1 MIHAKSGDNY
11 FLQQLAETEFT
22 GTVHSVFRHALN
34 IRSTAN
40 DEIFTLATKAMDN
53 APNSLVIDLDT
64 LDNLHI
70 IQNDPVRIKHHQLLI
85 EDKLTIALETA
96 THWQCHL
103 PIFPSDMATLKQN
116 IVQVKQFIDIYGK
129 SGGMKRSDSP
139 VSAFEAETSRLLK
152 ERTALLHEE
161 LCNRR
166 FNNFQQYVLDLVGLG
181 PGLTPSGDD
190 FIVGLLTIIHLEQSP
205 CSIYQPLC
213 ESVIKWMKPLTN
225 EISYTTLNKAAYG
238 QVRES
243 IHALVS
249 AMLSGTEG
257 EAIEA
262 LKKVLAIGSSS
273 GTDIALGLISGFEA
287 NIKLGG

>member
-11 FLQQLAETEFT
+11 FLQQLVDTEFT
-22 GTVHSVFRHALN
+22 GTVHSVFKHALN
-34 IRSTAN
+34 IRSVA
-40 DEIFTLATKAMDN
+40 DGEIFTLATTAMDN
-53 APNSLVIDLDT
+53 APNTLVIDLDT

-70 IQNDPVRIKHHQLLI
+70 KQNGSVRMICDQLLI
-85 EDKLTIALETA
+85 EDKLKIAIETA
-96 THWQCHL
+96 TCWQCHL
-103 PIFPSDMATLKQN
+103 PIYPSDTTKLKN
-116 IVQVKQFIDIYGK
+116 NVVQVKRFIDLYGK

-139 VSAFEAETSRLLK
+139 VSEFEAETSRLLK
-152 ERTALLHEE
+152 QRTTLFHDG

-166 FNNFQQYVLDLVGLG
+166 LDSFQQYALDLVGLG

-190 FIVGLLTIIHLEQSP
+190 FLVGLFTIIRLESSP

-213 ESVIKWMKPLTN
+213 ESVIKMMKPLTN
-225 EISYTTLNKAAYG
+225 DISYTTLKKAAYG

-243 IHALVS
+243 IHSLVC
-249 AMLSGTEG
+249 AMLSGTET
-257 EAIEA
+257 ESIQA

-273 GTDIALGLISGFEA
+273 GTDIALGLISGLEA

>member
-11 FLQQLAETEFT
+11 FLQQLVETEFT

-116 IVQVKQFIDIYGK
+116 IVQVKQFINIYGK

-205 CSIYQPLC
+205 CSIYLPLC

-249 AMLSGTEG
+249 TMLSGTEG

>member
-11 FLQQLAETEFT
+11 FLQQLVETEFM
-22 GTVHSVFRHALN
+22 GTVHSVFKHALN
-34 IRSTAN
+34 ICSIAN
-40 DEIFTLATKAMDN
+40 GEIFTLATKGMDN
-53 APNSLVIDLDT
+53 APNTLVIDLDT

-70 IQNDPVRIKHHQLLI
+70 NQNDQVRMKHHQLLI
-85 EDKLTIALETA
+85 EDKLTIAIETA
-96 THWQCHL
+96 AHWQCHL
-103 PIFPSDMATLKQN
+103 PIFPSDTTKLKQN

-139 VSAFEAETSRLLK
+139 ISEFEAE
-152 ERTALLHEE
+152 TALLHEE

-166 FNNFQQYVLDLVGLG
+166 FDNFQQYALDLVGLG

-190 FIVGLLTIIHLEQSP
+190 FLVGLLTIIHLEHSP

-213 ESVIKWMKPLTN
+213 ESLIKMMKTLTN
-225 EISYTTLNKAAYG
+225 DISYTTLNKAAYG

-249 AMLSGTEG
+249 AMLFGTEN
-257 EAIEA
+257 EAIQA

-273 GTDIALGLISGFEA
+273 GTDIALGLISGLEA